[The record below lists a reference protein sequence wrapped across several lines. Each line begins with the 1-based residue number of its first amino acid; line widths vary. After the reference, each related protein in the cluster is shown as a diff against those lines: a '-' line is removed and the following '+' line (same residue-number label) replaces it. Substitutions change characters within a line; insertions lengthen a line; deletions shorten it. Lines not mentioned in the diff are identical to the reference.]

1 MAGVARA
8 PPAIA
13 SLPQRGKAKSWS
25 DQYDAKLQIAGLSTG
40 YDEVV
45 VRQESDTSLAAF
57 YFAKE
62 RMIAVDTINQPKSFM
77 VARKYLPTLPNIDK
91 TLLADP
97 DVAVSDIFTGA
108 EACLT

>member
-1 MAGVARA
+1 
-8 PPAIA
+8 
-13 SLPQRGKAKSWS
+13 
-25 DQYDAKLQIAGLSTG
+25 
-40 YDEVV
+40 
-45 VRQESDTSLAAF
+45 
-57 YFAKE
+57 
-62 RMIAVDTINQPKSFM
+62 MIAVDTINQPKSFM